1 MIDYYELLGIG
12 RKADRQAIERAI
24 ALHAEHQS
32 LTLEQ
37 LQAARAILLD
47 VENRRRYNESLQK
60 ELPETP
66 GVGEVFQA
74 ASETDDTESPPSAE
88 HRRLFVIAVI
98 LAALAAYYYLF

>member
-1 MIDYYELLGIG
+1 MIDYYELLGIS
-12 RKADRQAIERAI
+12 RKADHQAIERAI

-47 VENRRRYNESLQK
+47 TENRRRYNETLQQ

-66 GVGEVFQA
+66 SMAEVFQA
-74 ASETDDTESPPSAE
+74 ASETQTDDDPPANK
-88 HRRLFVIAVI
+88 LPYWIAAVLI
-98 LAALAAYYYLF
+98 LAAVCYRLWFA